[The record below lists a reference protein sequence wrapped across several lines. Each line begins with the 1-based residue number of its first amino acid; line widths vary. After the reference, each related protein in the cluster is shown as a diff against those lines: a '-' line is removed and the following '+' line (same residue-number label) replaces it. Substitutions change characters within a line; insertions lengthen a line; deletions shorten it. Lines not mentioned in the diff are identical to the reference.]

1 MANEK
6 ITQHP
11 KGKNNNALDKKT
23 LDRINRLSC
32 QQIMDLRD
40 KYIKMLTCDFD
51 ERYARLVVSKG
62 STSKQQK
69 EMLDVIEKSFYNSY
83 TGYDS
88 YGDEILTRNVPS
100 YFEEWE
106 CSFAFDE
113 LITPE
118 ADIPQPDQI
127 AIKPAE
133 SIPQLLEEEGL
144 LRRWMDESANRFL
157 GEINDAIYK
166 AHNNAQMIT
175 NQFSVMRNGSIT
187 RLLKRIKEI
196 EDKLNESEEQ
206 KQKLIEENSRLNSW
220 YADWQHLRQLT
231 AQNYNSSDIAEI
243 GDIDDPTVMTDAI
256 DSIMSKYT
264 LQKENEELRAKQEAW
279 RESEEYKAER
289 TKWEKAN
296 KQRIDVQ
303 EFKKKLLRHAATYA
317 ANESEKIR
325 SLVLNLNEI
334 LRATAWENVSA
345 TILEEALSVIRKNE
359 MPQVAGD
366 LVLNKHVANEVNGV
380 DSGATGISINNEK

>member
-1 MANEK
+1 MTNEK
-6 ITQHP
+6 NTQPSHV
-11 KGKNNNALDKKT
+11 KDNNALDKKT

-32 QQIMDLRD
+32 QQIMNLQPR
-40 KYIKMLTCDFD
+40 YIKILTCDFD

-62 STSKQQK
+62 STIEEQK
-69 EMLDVIEKSFYNSY
+69 KMLDFIQDSFDKLFQ
-83 TGYDS
+83 GLDA
-88 YGDEILTRNVPS
+88 YGDTILTRDYPS

-106 CSFAFDE
+106 CAFAFDE
-113 LITPE
+113 LVTP
-118 ADIPQPDQI
+118 DSDMSL
-127 AIKPAE
+127 PAE
-133 SIPQLLEEEGL
+133 VSKQAKSMAQLLAEQES
-144 LRRWMDESANRFL
+144 LRQWIDYSSDRFVDEVNELICKVHS
-157 GEINDAIYK
+157 DA
-166 AHNNAQMIT
+166 QVIT
-175 NQFSVMRNGSIT
+175 DQFKELRDGSIT
-187 RLLKRIKEI
+187 RLLEHINDI
-196 EDKLNESEEQ
+196 EHKLSDSEEQ
-206 KQKLIEENSRLNSW
+206 RQILMEENCRLNSW
-220 YADWQHLRQLT
+220 YADWQRLRQLT
-231 AQNYNSSDIAEI
+231 ALNYDPNYIAEI
-243 GDIDDPTVMTDAI
+243 GYIDDPTVMTDAI
-256 DSIMSKYT
+256 EAIMSKYT

-359 MPQVAGD
+359 MPHVAGD
-366 LVLNKHVANEVNGV
+366 FVFNKHVANEVSGV
-380 DSGATGISINNEK
+380 SAGATGVSINKDK

>member
-6 ITQHP
+6 ITQHTQG
-11 KGKNNNALDKKT
+11 KGNNALDKKT

-157 GEINDAIYK
+157 GEINDAIIR
-166 AHNNAQMIT
+166 AQNNANNIT

-231 AQNYNSSDIAEI
+231 VQNYNSSDIAEI

-380 DSGATGISINNEK
+380 DSGATGISINKEK